1 LKAYVPGIYPRSE
14 ALVQA
19 TRDLDRG
26 RADEAAVEEQLE
38 RDRGELVAV
47 QEQAGI
53 DLLADG
59 LLQAQDL
66 FRPLAEATDG
76 LTARPLTRFLDTN
89 TFYRALIVDG
99 TPRLRRPL
107 PPPDLPAGGWLA
119 TLPSPLALARAAQDD
134 AMPESLAA
142 NVLAPQIEAWAGAGC
157 ALVVLSDP
165 FLLTDPSLGER
176 GIGDICRSLSELPD
190 SIPLALQLPFGDA
203 TPALL
208 GLAEAPIGAVGVDFY
223 ATPLDG
229 VPDGYPKEIVAGVV
243 DARSSALEDPLELGE
258 FAGRVAERA
267 AGVSLAPNGDLQFV
281 PEPIA
286 REKVLRLGRA
296 RVSLEEVA

>member
-26 RADEAAVEEQLE
+26 RADEAAVGELLE
-38 RDRGELVAV
+38 RDLRELVAV
-47 QEQAGI
+47 QEQAGN

-59 LLQAQDL
+59 MLRAQDL
-66 FRPLAEATDG
+66 FRPIAEAADG

-89 TFYRALIVDG
+89 TFYRALLVDG
-99 TPRLRRPL
+99 EPRLRQPL
-107 PPPDLPAGGWLA
+107 PPPELPAGRWLV
-119 TLPSPLALARAAQDD
+119 TLPSPLALARAAQGKVSP
-134 AMPESLAA
+134 ASLAA
-142 NVLAPQIEAWAGAGC
+142 NVLGVQIEAWAGAGC

-165 FLLTDPSLGER
+165 FLLSDPSLSER
-176 GIGDICRSLSELPD
+176 GIGEIRRSLAELPD
-190 SIPLALQLPFGDA
+190 AVPLALQLPFGDA
-203 TPALL
+203 TPALP
-208 GLAEAPIGAVGVDFY
+208 GLAEAPVAAVGVDFY
-223 ATPLDG
+223 ATPLEA
-229 VPDGYPKEIVAGVV
+229 VPDGYPKEILAGVV

-258 FAGRVAERA
+258 FARQVGERA
-267 AGVSLAPNGDLQFV
+267 AGVALAPNGDLQFV

-296 RVSLEEVA
+296 RTSLQEVA